1 VERPWDIPKP
11 IVKNFEN
18 KLLEKI
24 YILEVNLQRRQL
36 NDMQRILLTLKK
48 KEIIDELARQKHSLT
63 FPKKG
68 QKGFQPMP
76 AKYFVNIKDAK
87 KSLSNEAG
95 VSIRTLEKAQKIFA
109 EGSEELKNRVLD
121 GKTSI
126 SHAYTKVK
134 RQEKHRKPKPIPE
147 GEWAVILA
155 DPPWPYD
162 FPLRGAPDAHYPRM
176 TREEI
181 LEMKFP
187 SAEDAVL
194 FLWATNPQLEFAIE
208 VMNSK
213 GFSYRTNMVW
223 AKDIFGTGYYFRG
236 QHELLLLGIKGGMP
250 PPIEEV
256 RFPSVLMSPR
266 RKHSEKPEEVYEII
280 ETMYPNQKYIELF
293 ARPTSRRK
301 DWSYWGLEA

>member
-1 VERPWDIPKP
+1 MKRKALYLLPKD
-11 IVKNFEN
+11 
-18 KLLEKI
+18 
-24 YILEVNLQRRQL
+24 LQ
-36 NDMQRILLTLKK
+36 I
-48 KEIIDELARQKHSLT
+48 EIIENIERKNLTASEIVATQKRIQNELVKFTEQGK
-63 FPKKG
+63 
-68 QKGFQPMP
+68 
-76 AKYFVNIKDAK
+76 
-87 KSLSNEAG
+87 
-95 VSIRTLEKAQKIFA
+95 RTDL
-109 EGSEELKNRVLD
+109 
-121 GKTSI
+121 GKTSSKI
-126 SHAYTKVK
+126 LEKVDHGTIELIAKIFGESHETTRKRYRIVEAAEADPETFGDVLESVDSGKTSLSHAYTKIK
-134 RQEKHRKPKPIPE
+134 RREKHRKPKPLPE

-155 DPPWPYD
+155 DPPWPYYL
-162 FPLRGAPDAHYPRM
+162 PLRGAPDAHYPGM
-176 TREEI
+176 TKEEI

-213 GFSYRTNMVW
+213 GFGYRTDMVW
-223 AKDIFGTGYYFRG
+223 VKDIFGTGHYFRG